1 MLIQDTIVVNN
12 TAAAADTIAVAAPQR
27 DTTTARPSHS
37 RVATPDSTSASVM
50 PAPADS
56 TATAADSTA
65 AQKGAA
71 DTGTEL
77 PDSLPLLYRGSE
89 HTDSLLAADSLLF
102 NDKPLT
108 DGRFTGMKAQ
118 ALPQALFRNDG
129 VSIALLSCF
138 LLILLFLA
146 HSWQQLRQRLRLFF
160 MPKQSSSS
168 ASHTDAKTF
177 ELVHFMLGCQLSLI
191 IALLFYSYADANLSV
206 NLINLP
212 PLALLGI
219 YAAVAMLTLIVKQ
232 RLYHFVHSTFF
243 TKAERRRWYE
253 AFSLLFIF
261 ESLVLFPLALLSVYF
276 DLALEK
282 VSIILIGVLFF
293 VKILLFF
300 KAFSVFFGKIKG
312 CLHLFVY
319 FCALEL
325 LPLLLAWGV
334 LVELTRLFITIF

>member
-1 MLIQDTIVVNN
+1 MLNQDTIVVGNAGA
-12 TAAAADTIAVAAPQR
+12 TADTIAAATTQR
-27 DTTTARPSHS
+27 DTTAARPSYS
-37 RVATPDSTSASVM
+37 RVAAPDSTSAAARPLLPDTTTAATSA
-50 PAPADS
+50 PAPQTDS
-56 TATAADSTA
+56 TAADS
-65 AQKGAA
+65 
-71 DTGTEL
+71 EL
-77 PDSLPLLYRGSE
+77 PDSLPLLYRSGE

-102 NDKPLT
+102 NDRQQT
-108 DGRFTGMKAQ
+108 DERFTGMKAQ
-118 ALPQALFRNDG
+118 PLPQALFRNDG

-138 LLILLFLA
+138 VLTLLFLA
-146 HSWQQLRQRLRLFF
+146 HSWHQLRQRLRLFF
-160 MPKQSSSS
+160 MPAQNSS
-168 ASHTDAKTF
+168 AAYYTDTKTF
-177 ELVHFMLGCQLSLI
+177 EIVHLMLGCQLSLI
-191 IALLFYSYADANLSV
+191 VALLFYSYASEYLSV
-206 NLINLP
+206 GLINLP
-212 PLALLGI
+212 PMALLGI
-219 YAAVAMLTLIVKQ
+219 YAAVVMATLIVKQ

-276 DLALEK
+276 DLALKK

-300 KAFSVFFGKIKG
+300 KAFNVFFGKIKG
-312 CLHLFVY
+312 CLHLILY